1 MSEYYTIKQMAD
13 MLHVSKQRVY
23 RCIKAKCINEAHR
36 DTVKGNAVMMY
47 DETAFNQIKECFSES
62 EKSHQETDH
71 DTRSDAV
78 YDALLKQLEMK
89 DQQISD
95 LNERLRDAQ
104 RALDQEQQLHAM
116 DRQKLTMIDA
126 AKSDSDPD
134 GEEKLSW
141 WRRLFK

>member
-23 RCIKAKCINEAHR
+23 RCIRAKHISEAHR

-62 EKSHQETDH
+62 EKSHQEADH

-116 DRQKLTMIDA
+116 DRQKLAIIDA